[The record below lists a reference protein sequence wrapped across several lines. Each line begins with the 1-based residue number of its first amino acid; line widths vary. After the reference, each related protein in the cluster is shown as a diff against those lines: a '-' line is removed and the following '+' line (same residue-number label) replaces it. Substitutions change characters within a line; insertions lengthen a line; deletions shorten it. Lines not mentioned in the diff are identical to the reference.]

1 MTNVPGYE
9 KDKEGVMQTGDVKK
23 ALAAQGLKLK
33 PSDLNEALEILD
45 PESEG
50 IVTFEH
56 FFEVSAI
63 HHQQAHDSEDEDMS
77 DADEADPV
85 ASQGAQVDAAFK
97 LFTKGVSR
105 SITVSDLRVVAN
117 TLKENVDDDIL
128 RAMIQEANGGKSA
141 NSGVTRDEFADLAAR
156 AGALR

>member
-1 MTNVPGYE
+1 MNVPGYE

-33 PSDLNEALEILD
+33 ISDLNEALEILD

-63 HHQQAHDSEDEDMS
+63 HHQQSHDSEDEDMLDDDEVDPS
-77 DADEADPV
+77 AAQDA
-85 ASQGAQVDAAFK
+85 QIDAALK
-97 LFTKGVSR
+97 LFTKGINR
-105 SITVSDLRVVAN
+105 PITVSDLRIVAN

-141 NSGVTRDEFADLAAR
+141 TSGVTRDEFADVAAR